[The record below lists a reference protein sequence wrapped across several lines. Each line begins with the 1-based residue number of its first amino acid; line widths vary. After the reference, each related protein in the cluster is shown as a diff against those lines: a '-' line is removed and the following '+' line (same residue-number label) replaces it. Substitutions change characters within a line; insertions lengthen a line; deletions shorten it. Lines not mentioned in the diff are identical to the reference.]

1 MSEPRLA
8 ALLVAGA
15 FLARLVAYLGTGI
28 FGTDS
33 AQFLLMAEW
42 MGEGRFQEALAIT
55 YHPLYPLLVAA
66 AAPWAGGV
74 EPAGFWVS
82 MVLGSAAAAPL
93 YFLVSSTFG
102 RPAAF
107 LTGVF
112 YCFQPH
118 TVELQADVMTEGT
131 FSFFLFGAA
140 WMCRKGLEDPSVERA
155 LLAGLAASAAY
166 LTRPEGILAVAFVTA
181 WPAVEWVRR
190 RDRAPM
196 RLGGAALAL
205 AAAALLAFPFLLWV
219 RKETGAW
226 GLSAKGSVRNAGWAP
241 APPGGEAES
250 ALPEDPPSS
259 VASRYGRFAHSV
271 VRVTSIVTIPF
282 LLLGLSELRGRDLGR
297 MIFYFSLP
305 AAYLGGLLWSLR
317 THPYWSYRYV
327 VPSMNL
333 LFVLAALGVLA
344 AARYAARRWPG
355 RRGVAW
361 MGPALVVLAAV
372 APYVRHLR
380 THRTEEAALREAG
393 AWLRARGATRVM
405 STTDKVGFFVGRK
418 VLAFPGN
425 PAGLRGAGAPEYY
438 VYLEKDLAS
447 GKPPYLSRLGEEA
460 GAGAPIVF
468 PDPPRK
474 GLWKVYVRPAR

>member
-1 MSEPRLA
+1 MSEPRAA

-33 AQFLLMAEW
+33 AQFLLMAQW
-42 MGEGRFQEALAIT
+42 MGEGRFQDALAIT

-66 AAPWAGGV
+66 AAPLAGGV

-107 LTGVF
+107 LTGLF

-118 TVELQADVMTEGT
+118 TVELHADVMTEGAFT
-131 FSFFLFGAA
+131 FFLFGAA
-140 WMCRKGLEDPSVERA
+140 WLSRKGLEAPSVESSI
-155 LLAGLAASAAY
+155 LAGLSASAAY
-166 LTRPEGILAVAFVTA
+166 LTRPEGILAVAFVTL
-181 WPAVEWVRR
+181 WPVAEWARK
-190 RDRAPM
+190 RDRAAA

-219 RKETGAW
+219 RHETGVWA
-226 GLSAKGSVRNAGWAP
+226 LSAKGSVRNAGLAP
-241 APPGGEAES
+241 VPPGEAGGV
-250 ALPEDPPSS
+250 PEEPAGS
-259 VASRYGRFAHSV
+259 VASRYGRFAHSIL
-271 VRVTSIVTIPF
+271 RVTSGVTIPF
-282 LLLGLSELRGRDLGR
+282 LLLGLAQLRGRGLWGPL
-297 MIFYFSLP
+297 FYFSLP

-317 THPYWSYRYV
+317 SHPYWSYRYV

-333 LFVLAALGVLA
+333 LFVLAALGILGALRYAERWKPERRWAPWA
-344 AARYAARRWPG
+344 AA
-355 RRGVAW
+355 
-361 MGPALVVLAAV
+361 LVILTAV

-380 THRTEEAALREAG
+380 SHRTEEAALREAG
-393 AWLRARGATRVM
+393 AWLRERGATRVM
-405 STTDKVGFFVGRK
+405 STTDKVGFFVGHK
-418 VLAFPGN
+418 VLAYPRD
-425 PAGLRGAGAPEYY
+425 PAALRSGGAPEYY
-438 VYLEKDLAS
+438 VYLDKDLAS
-447 GKPPYLSRLGEEA
+447 GKPPYLSRLEEEA
-460 GAGAPIVF
+460 GAGPPVIF
-468 PDPPRK
+468 PDPPRP